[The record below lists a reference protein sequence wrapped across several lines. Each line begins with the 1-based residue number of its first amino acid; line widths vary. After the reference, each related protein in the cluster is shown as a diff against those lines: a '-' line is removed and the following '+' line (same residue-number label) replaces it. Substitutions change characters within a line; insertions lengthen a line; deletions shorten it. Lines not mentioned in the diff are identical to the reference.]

1 MAIPTP
7 DKGIIV
13 NWAIQTNFQL
23 PWNRSQIPV
32 DIFEANSGYVGT
44 ARKKR
49 DLELQYRNNAKLYH
63 FYKAIEDI
71 VTGFGHNGQGCVLR
85 TLCQLGAEPLH
96 TTGEDDLLHEIAT
109 YVLNPLNDIEDGVSE
124 ESMPYIEAVQHG
136 RRHKNCIKIY
146 DNCSL
151 SLIDLFTMFH

>member
-49 DLELQYRNNAKLYH
+49 DLDLQYRNNAKLYH

-71 VTGFGHNGQGCVLR
+71 VTG
-85 TLCQLGAEPLH
+85 
-96 TTGEDDLLHEIAT
+96 
-109 YVLNPLNDIEDGVSE
+109 
-124 ESMPYIEAVQHG
+124 
-136 RRHKNCIKIY
+136 
-146 DNCSL
+146 
-151 SLIDLFTMFH
+151 